1 MKKSCIKNKERYIIY
16 KERQNCS
23 TEEILMIIEIRAKN
37 CFAFDEQIAFSMKA
51 DMRNRKFASNVHKEN
66 NFNILK
72 TAGIYGPNNAGKT
85 CLIKCIKAI
94 RQILLNKKPGL
105 MTNIFTD
112 SSICELGVTFLGF
125 GRKFSY
131 DFKYD
136 AEKKEFVYENFSELL
151 KDQYGNE
158 KEVSWLVKDAIQE
171 QYFCADKDAIQ
182 MMPLMAKNN
191 LLCYLIDTSK
201 FEHLE
206 EMKKIIIAFAEKID
220 IINMNNIPMEHT
232 IKLMKN
238 RDQLQ
243 QKIVDFIKNADLYMD
258 NYEYVDMDQI
268 KLRAEDEGEKPDEKV
283 LELPETI
290 MNQIRLVSTY
300 KGVHVPSMLFDST
313 GTKKIAALAGYVIE
327 GLEQGRILVIDELDS
342 SIHFKLTRAIVAMF
356 NNELNVNAQMIFTVH
371 DINLMDCK
379 KMFRK
384 EQIWFVHKD
393 KEGVYVYSLADF
405 TAQQGVR
412 DTTDIMEKYRK
423 GALGALP
430 DPDLINSLLNIK
442 GNEKGGVTDDK

>member
-1 MKKSCIKNKERYIIY
+1 
-16 KERQNCS
+16 
-23 TEEILMIIEIRAKN
+23 MIIEIRVKN
-37 CFAFDEQIAFSMKA
+37 CFVFNEQISFSMKA
-51 DMRNRKFASNVHKEN
+51 DMRNKKFASNVHKEN
-66 NFNILK
+66 NFNVLK

-94 RQILLNKKPGL
+94 RQILLNHKPSL
-105 MTNIFTD
+105 MSNIFTA
-112 SSICELGVTFLGF
+112 SSVCELGVTFLAF
-125 GRKFSY
+125 GRKFVY

-136 AEKKEFVYENFSELL
+136 VAEKEFIYESFSEIL

-158 KEVSWLVKDAIQE
+158 KEVFWLVKDSVQGR
-171 QYFCADKDAIQ
+171 YFCADEDAIQ

-191 LLCYLIDTSK
+191 LLCYLIDSSK
-201 FEHLE
+201 FEHLA
-206 EMKKIIIAFAEKID
+206 EMKRIIVDFAEKID

-238 RDQLQ
+238 KNQLQ

-258 NYEYVDMDQI
+258 NFEYVDMNQI
-268 KLRAEDEGEKPDEKV
+268 KLKTDDEEEKPDEKV

-290 MNQIRLVSTY
+290 MDQIRLVSTY
-300 KGVHVPSMLFDST
+300 KGVPVPSMLFDST

-356 NNELNVNAQMIFTVH
+356 NNELNTNAQMIFTVH

-393 KEGVYVYSLADF
+393 DERVYVYSLADF

-412 DTTDIMEKYRK
+412 DTTNIMEKYRK

-430 DPDLINSLLNIK
+430 DPDLINSLLSIK
-442 GNEKGGVTDDK
+442 GNGKGGITDNTNFYLLRNDRQTTRHL

>member
-1 MKKSCIKNKERYIIY
+1 
-16 KERQNCS
+16 
-23 TEEILMIIEIRAKN
+23 MIIESRVKN
-37 CFAFDEQIAFSMKA
+37 CFVFNEQISFSMKA
-51 DMRNRKFASNVHKEN
+51 DMRNKKFASNVHKEN
-66 NFNILK
+66 NFNVLK

-94 RQILLNKKPGL
+94 RQILLNHKPSL
-105 MTNIFTD
+105 MSNIFTA
-112 SSICELGVTFLGF
+112 SSVCELGMTFLAF
-125 GRKFSY
+125 GRKFAY

-136 AEKKEFVYENFSELL
+136 VAEKEFIYESFSEIL

-158 KEVSWLVKDAIQE
+158 KEVFWLVKDSVQGR
-171 QYFCADKDAIQ
+171 YFCADEDAIQ

-191 LLCYLIDTSK
+191 LLCYLIDSSK
-201 FEHLE
+201 FEHLA
-206 EMKKIIIAFAEKID
+206 EMKRIIVDFAEKID

-238 RDQLQ
+238 KNQLQ

-258 NYEYVDMDQI
+258 NFEYVDMDQI
-268 KLRAEDEGEKPDEKV
+268 KLKTNDEEEKPDEKV

-290 MNQIRLVSTY
+290 MDQIRLVSTY

-356 NNELNVNAQMIFTVH
+356 NNELNTNAQMIFTVH

-393 KEGVYVYSLADF
+393 DEGVYVYSLADF
-405 TAQQGVR
+405 TAQKGVR

-430 DPDLINSLLNIK
+430 DPDLINSLLSIK
-442 GNEKGGVTDDK
+442 DNGKGGIADGE

>member
-1 MKKSCIKNKERYIIY
+1 
-16 KERQNCS
+16 
-23 TEEILMIIEIRAKN
+23 MIIEIRAKN
-37 CFAFDEQIAFSMKA
+37 CFAFDKQIIFSMKA
-51 DMRNRKFASNVHKEN
+51 DMRNKKFASNVHREN

-85 CLIKCIKAI
+85 CLIKCIKTT
-94 RQILLNKKPGL
+94 RQVLLNKKPGL
-105 MTNIFTD
+105 MPNIFTD
-112 SSICELGVTFLGF
+112 NEICELGVTFLAF

-136 AEKKEFVYENFSELL
+136 TAEKEFIYESFSEIL

-158 KEVSWLVKDAIQE
+158 KEIFWLVKDSVQE
-171 QYFCADKDAIQ
+171 QYSCADEDAVQ

-206 EMKKIIIAFAEKID
+206 EMKKIIVDFAGKID

-238 RDQLQ
+238 KNQLQ
-243 QKIVDFIKNADLYMD
+243 QKVVDFIKNADLYMD
-258 NYEYVDMDQI
+258 NFEYADMDQI
-268 KLRAEDEGEKPDEKV
+268 KVKAEDESEKPDEKV

-290 MNQIRLVSTY
+290 MDQIRLVSTY

-313 GTKKIAALAGYVIE
+313 GTKKIAALAGYVVE

-356 NNELNVNAQMIFTVH
+356 NNELNINAQMIFTIH

-379 KMFRK
+379 KLFRK

-393 KEGVYVYSLADF
+393 KDGVYVYSLADF

-412 DTTDIMEKYRK
+412 DTTDIIEKYRK

-430 DPDLINSLLNIK
+430 DPELLNSLLSIK
-442 GNEKGGVTDDK
+442 GDGKGGAADGE

>member
-1 MKKSCIKNKERYIIY
+1 
-16 KERQNCS
+16 
-23 TEEILMIIEIRAKN
+23 MIIEIRVKN
-37 CFAFDEQIAFSMKA
+37 CFAFDKQVIFSMKA
-51 DMRNRKFASNVHKEN
+51 DMRNKKFASNVHREN

-85 CLIKCIKAI
+85 CLIKCIKTI
-94 RQILLNKKPGL
+94 RQVLLNKKSGL
-105 MTNIFTD
+105 MPNIFTD
-112 SSICELGVTFLGF
+112 SDICELGVTFLAF

-136 AEKKEFVYENFSELL
+136 TAEKEFIYESFSEIL

-158 KEVSWLVKDAIQE
+158 KEIFWLVKDSVQE
-171 QYFCADKDAIQ
+171 QYSCADEDAVQ

-206 EMKKIIIAFAEKID
+206 EMKKIIVDFAGKID

-238 RDQLQ
+238 KNQLQ
-243 QKIVDFIKNADLYMD
+243 QKVVDFIKNADLYMD
-258 NYEYVDMDQI
+258 NFEYADMDQI
-268 KLRAEDEGEKPDEKV
+268 KVKAEDESEKPDEKV

-290 MNQIRLVSTY
+290 MDQIRLVSTY

-313 GTKKIAALAGYVIE
+313 GTKKIAALAGYVVE